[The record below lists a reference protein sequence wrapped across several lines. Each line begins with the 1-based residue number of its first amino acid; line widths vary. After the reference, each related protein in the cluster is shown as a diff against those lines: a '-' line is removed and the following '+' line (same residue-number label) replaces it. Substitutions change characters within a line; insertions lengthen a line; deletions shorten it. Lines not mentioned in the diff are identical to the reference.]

1 MKLKY
6 QLAVQEIAG
15 TYMAVAVGAD
25 ARKYSNVLN
34 LNETGKEIVEQLQ
47 QETTVD
53 AIVVA
58 LSQKYE
64 GEESVIRASVEK
76 IVKKLTEEG
85 LLV

>member
-15 TYMAVAVGAD
+15 TYMAVAVGTD
-25 ARKYSNVLN
+25 ARKFNSVIN
-34 LNETGKEIVEQLQ
+34 LNETGKEIVELLQ

-53 AIVVA
+53 AMVEV
-58 LSQKYE
+58 LSRKYE
-64 GEESVIRASVEK
+64 GEENVIRASVEK
-76 IVKKLTEEG
+76 VIQKLTDEG

>member
-34 LNETGKEIVEQLQ
+34 LNETGKEIVELLQ
-47 QETTVD
+47 QDTTVE
-53 AIVVA
+53 AIVTA

-76 IVKKLTEEG
+76 IIQKMTEEG

>member
-34 LNETGKEIVEQLQ
+34 LNETGKEIVELLQ
-47 QETTVD
+47 QDTTVD
-53 AIVVA
+53 AIVTA

-64 GEESVIRASVEK
+64 GKESVIRASVEK
-76 IVKKLTEEG
+76 IIQKMTEEG

>member
-85 LLV
+85 LLG